1 MHPTQFLCG
10 TSVWIYSKRI
20 ANFCDFI
27 HGDRKNSLVV
37 AFWLLLDYFD
47 FRE

>member
-10 TSVWIYSKRI
+10 TSRWIYSKRI

-27 HGDRKNSLVV
+27 RDDRKNSLVV
-37 AFWLLLDYFD
+37 AFWLLLDDFD